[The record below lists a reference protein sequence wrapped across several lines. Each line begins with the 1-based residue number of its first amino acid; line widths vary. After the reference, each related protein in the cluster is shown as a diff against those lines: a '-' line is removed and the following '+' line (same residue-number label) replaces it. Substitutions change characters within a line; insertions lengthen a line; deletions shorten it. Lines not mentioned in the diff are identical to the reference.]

1 MPAYLIAHLEVT
13 EPEEF
18 EKYRAVVPAVI
29 ERYNGRYLVRG
40 GDIEVL
46 EGDWRIP
53 RLVIIAF
60 DGMAEARHFYHSADY
75 QEILPLR
82 LAASKGA
89 VVLAEGLP
97 AE

>member
-13 EPEEF
+13 EPDEF

-29 ERYNGRYLVRG
+29 ERYGGRYLVRG
-40 GDIEVL
+40 GRIEVL

-53 RLVIIAF
+53 RVVIIAF
-60 DGMAEARHFYHSADY
+60 DNMADAKRFYDSADY

-82 LAASKGA
+82 LAAAKGA

-97 AE
+97 DG